1 VGRCGSV
8 NPALFQELGEAERL
22 AAMWAR
28 GRYRAAAGA
37 VLALDGV
44 LGRMARGAR
53 EPMLVQIRLAWWRD
67 RIAAGAGTG
76 HPVLEALADALPG
89 RIAPLA
95 ALVDAWEGVAVASE
109 KREAAAAALAD
120 ARSQA
125 MGLGVSE
132 AVPPGF
138 SPARI
143 WSLVTL
149 ARQADAAS
157 ERDRLLAAARGLP
170 IEPLPRALRPLVLLD
185 GLAAHCAR
193 RGETRLL
200 GSRLS
205 PLVAIRLGILGR

>member
-109 KREAAAAALAD
+109 KREAAA
-120 ARSQA
+120 